1 VALKVSR
8 ISNGASAPFFSCLF
22 FELIQT
28 ARLFVAMTGSSH
40 CGRRDHAG
48 VIQLVECQL
57 PKLDVAGSS
66 PVARSHVSA
75 NERLAKPPLT
85 LASGGFFL
93 ATGGRACWIFQ
104 FYRVDKQLENF
115 FRTIRIFLE
124 QSSLSVRVLLLSASK
139 VLLYCSAGESTH
151 CLFSKAPAREILG
164 PTADSR
170 NNRPLITDL
179 ARDRNGSLLV
189 CGWCAA

>member
-1 VALKVSR
+1 MSFTNLRRRLCQPRLAVRGISGSFSARRHQSR
-8 ISNGASAPFFSCLF
+8 SKCLEHGFDESSGAGNNHPSPIDSRFRRDCSRTRTASA
-22 FELIQT
+22 E
-28 ARLFVAMTGSSH
+28 
-40 CGRRDHAG
+40 
-48 VIQLVECQL
+48 
-57 PKLDVAGSS
+57 
-66 PVARSHVSA
+66 
-75 NERLAKPPLT
+75 
-85 LASGGFFL
+85 SGG
-93 ATGGRACWIFQ
+93 A
-104 FYRVDKQLENF
+104 KQLENL
-115 FRTIRIFLE
+115 FRITRIFLE
-124 QSSLSVRVLLLSASK
+124 QSPLPVRVLLLSASK